1 MALKKPKTK
10 AEFFECELVTW
21 DKLNALVAG
30 LPKSV
35 LVQPGA
41 AGDWSVKDVW
51 AHLASWMKKGR
62 SIMPMLLAGE
72 KVPANIQSF
81 NEEQYA
87 KNRKLTLVA
96 ARRRLERERKQ
107 ILVLLK
113 KIPEEQ
119 LLNDEHVYTWASF
132 TTYNHYDE
140 HFPALTKFRRTVIRR
155 LKRAK

>member
-10 AEFFECELVTW
+10 DEFFERELEAW
-21 DKLNALVAG
+21 DELNALAAG
-30 LPKSV
+30 LPRSA
-35 LVQPGA
+35 LTQPGA

-51 AHLASWMKKGR
+51 AHLAGWMKKGR

-72 KVPANIQSF
+72 KIPANIQSF
-81 NEEQYA
+81 NEEQYT
-87 KNRKLTLVA
+87 KNRKLTLA
-96 ARRRLERERKQ
+96 DARQRLERERKQ
-107 ILVLLK
+107 ILILLK

-119 LLNDEHVYTWASF
+119 LLTDDHVYAWASF

-140 HFPALTKFRRTVIRR
+140 HFPALTKFRRTVMRR